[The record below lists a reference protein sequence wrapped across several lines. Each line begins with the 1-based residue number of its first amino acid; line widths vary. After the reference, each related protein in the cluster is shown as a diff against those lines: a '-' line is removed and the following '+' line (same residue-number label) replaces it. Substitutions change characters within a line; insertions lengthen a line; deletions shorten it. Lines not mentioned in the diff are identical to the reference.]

1 MKTATENKELN
12 KLQKLCETV
21 NRRYSSGLNDDDQVG
36 AMFRYEAKIKDKARV
51 IIGYDKYKALSVTEL
66 KTLKKEAEIQTD
78 KKGNRFF
85 EFNITN
91 NGMYL
96 GRYKCNLPL

>member
-1 MKTATENKELN
+1 MQTTTQSKQLS
-12 KLQKLCETV
+12 KLQRLCETV

-36 AMFRYEAKIKDKARV
+36 AMFRYEEKIKDEARV
-51 IIGYDKYKALSVTEL
+51 IIGYDKYKALSVSQLKEL
-66 KTLKKEAEIQTD
+66 KKDAETQTH
-78 KKGNRFF
+78 KNGTKFF